1 MAKKIKD
8 IDKIARD
15 YANKEYPPMF
25 EMPDDNWKQRAGYVK
40 GFKAGAKWADK
51 DKIKAKIDEIITALN
66 ERCDPDPLGDIS
78 QCLAAAQI
86 EALSAIK
93 DYINNEL

>member
-1 MAKKIKD
+1 M
-8 IDKIARD
+8 
-15 YANKEYPPMF
+15 
-25 EMPDDNWKQRAGYVK
+25 
-40 GFKAGAKWADK
+40 ADK

-66 ERCDPDPLGDIS
+66 ERCNPDPLGDIS